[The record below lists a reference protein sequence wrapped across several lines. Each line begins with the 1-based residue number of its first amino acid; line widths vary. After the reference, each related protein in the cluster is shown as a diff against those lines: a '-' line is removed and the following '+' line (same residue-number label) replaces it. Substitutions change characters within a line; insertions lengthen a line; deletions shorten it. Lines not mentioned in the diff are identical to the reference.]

1 MPASVKSA
9 LVPKVLEHDPE
20 KWIPVFGQDHAQTFK
35 PLMQISEDEWDA
47 VFRVNARDAFLEAR
61 PFADR

>member
-1 MPASVKSA
+1 
-9 LVPKVLEHDPE
+9 VPKVLEHDPE